1 MSLLPV
7 TVKNHA
13 AKKKNIYIYIERE
26 RERVGYGIF
35 LDAARNKCRKKK
47 FFNVKIPEC

>member
-13 AKKKNIYIYIERE
+13 AKKKKNIYIYIERE
-26 RERVGYGIF
+26 REWVMAF
-35 LDAARNKCRKKK
+35 S
-47 FFNVKIPEC
+47 